1 MSKLSLGPIAKAD
14 VVKLSIAL
22 PVPLK
27 DDLER
32 YAELHA
38 KTWGAEKMDIAT
50 LIPHILTAFLARDRG
65 FRKTRKRTTDDTLT
79 THSALPHAMDENQ

>member
-1 MSKLSLGPIAKAD
+1 MNKLSLGPIAKSD
-14 VVKLSIAL
+14 VIKLSLTL
-22 PVPLK
+22 PLQLK

-38 KTWGAEKMDIAT
+38 KTWGAEKMDIAL

-65 FRKTRKRTTDDTLT
+65 FRKVRTADVPTMRSTPSHGNSEKPLV
-79 THSALPHAMDENQ
+79 

>member
-14 VVKLSIAL
+14 VVKLSLTL

-27 DDLER
+27 DDLEH

-38 KTWGAEKMDIAT
+38 KTWDAEKMDIAT

-65 FRKTRKRTTDDTLT
+65 FRKARSPSLKQSFTT
-79 THSALPHAMDENQ
+79 SANVME